1 MTAGGS
7 GLRRFGVV
15 LAGVLGAVGVVA
27 AAGASHAGDERILG
41 ALSLVA
47 LTHAPT
53 VLALALFGAAGRL
66 AQAALLFIGL
76 GALLFCADLGFRHF
90 AGGALFAMLAPIGGT
105 AMIVGWLALAASA
118 WTGLV
123 RE

>member
-1 MTAGGS
+1 MTASGV

-15 LAGVLGAVGVVA
+15 LAGALGAGGVIA

-41 ALSLVA
+41 AIALVA

-53 VLALALFGAAGRL
+53 ILALALFGAVGRV
-66 AQAALLFIGL
+66 AQAALLLIGV
-76 GALLFCADLGFRHF
+76 GAILFCADLGFRHF

-105 AMIVGWLALAASA
+105 AMIAGWLALAASA

-123 RE
+123 RA